1 MSKTLVILESPNK
14 CGKFREILGSDYII
28 SASCGHIRN
37 LDPKTLGI
45 DIENNFEPNYVV
57 ESDKKAVIQK
67 LKQEVKKCNK
77 ILLATD
83 IDREGE
89 AIAWHLMKVLKLDKN
104 KTRRIRFTE
113 ITKKAILK
121 AVKEPGD
128 IDMNLSDAQQAR
140 RILDRLLGYKISPI
154 LWKQINSSYTK
165 DKSLSAGRVQSVV
178 NKMIIDRER
187 QIEKF
192 NKELVFKTPGTF
204 KTKSGKYQVEGVL
217 DKQFKTDSEA
227 YKFLENAKEASFTVS
242 DVASRVSVRKP
253 SAPFTTSSLQQE
265 ASNKFRMSPKKT
277 MLIAQKLYE
286 AGLITYMRTDSTQL
300 SDDAMKQISEY
311 ITDEFGD
318 EYLETREYKSK
329 SKNAQEAHEAIR
341 PTTIM
346 MDKFNPH
353 DNTFDVDHQKLYC
366 LIHNRTVASQMA
378 AAKVQVITNTISMD
392 NSKYKFITTGEKV
405 EFDGFL
411 RVYQETKET
420 DEADAADTENQDV
433 KTCNTTK
440 LKKGSQVFRTVI
452 SSQSKYT
459 KPPHAHFTEASLVK
473 ELEKKGIG
481 RPSTFSGM
489 VSVVQTRGYCE
500 MKSTEGELIK
510 LPLLR
515 LVEDTISKTE
525 KETRVNAEKNKL
537 FPTETGRI
545 VNRFLEEQ
553 FPELLDYSLTA
564 NIEDSLDLVASNNQ
578 NWRQVVGDTYGIF
591 TDKIQSFSQSDSRD
605 SEKYTRELGTDS
617 ANGDQIKVY
626 IGKYGPVIA
635 RTGDNGTKYTPLKT
649 EDIREITLEKAI
661 QLSQFPK
668 IIGLYKSEE
677 VQINVGKYGYYMR
690 HNGKNYSIENN
701 PDIQLEDA
709 KKIIDGTFEKK
720 SNVIKEFER
729 GVKVMNGKYGPY
741 LNFNKKNY
749 KIPKG
754 IKPEEITYKECQ
766 KIINK

>member
-227 YKFLENAKEASFTVS
+227 YEFLENAKEASFTVS

-353 DNTFDVDHQKLYC
+353 DNTFDADHQKLYC

-578 NWRQVVGDTYGIF
+578 NWRQVVGETYGIF
-591 TDKIQSFSQSDSRD
+591 TDKIESFSQSDSRD